1 VGGSFFCDKEQMM
14 PRRIM
19 LDYYYFLDDDDEDS
33 KMKFDVD
40 LNADSDGKAAKFYV
54 EWGTAFDLDDDGEGE
69 TWEGDIDLNVFD
81 QLYTEIS
88 LLNVKKDIIGK
99 PFDQEK
105 EIKDYFYLILQDG
118 DRWMHYLLNVPDE
131 NTRKARGTEK
141 IYNIVK
147 TILDLCQC
155 DIDPFRVQHEEIYR
169 RIHVS
174 FDYEGS
180 SCSIQL
186 FYINETSFKRCNSV
200 YTLNSNGIGGRSSH
214 NTEKIL
220 EGDDYNE
227 LKEQLLNINVAELMC
242 DYHGKK
248 YTEEGLNLHFD
259 IYDDFGSFCFSAKNV
274 NKNNMK
280 ERNLESLC
288 AIAVKMME
296 LSSLKDTEYYHAL
309 DGIRI

>member
-1 VGGSFFCDKEQMM
+1 
-14 PRRIM
+14 M

-40 LNADSDGKAAKFYV
+40 LNVDSDAKAAKFDV

-69 TWEGDIDLNVFD
+69 TWEGDIDINVFD

-99 PFDQEK
+99 AFHHAK
-105 EIKDYFYLILQDG
+105 ETKDHFYLILQDG
-118 DRWMHYLLNVPDE
+118 GRWMHYLLNVPDE

-141 IYNIVK
+141 IYGIVK

-155 DIDPFRVQHEEIYR
+155 DIDPFRVQDEEIFR
-169 RIHVS
+169 RINVS

-186 FYINETSFKRCNSV
+186 FYINESSFKCYNSV
-200 YTLNSNGIGGRSSH
+200 YTLNSNGIGGRFSH
-214 NTEKIL
+214 QAEKIL
-220 EGDDYNE
+220 EANDYNVI
-227 LKEQLLNINVAELMC
+227 KEQLLNINVAELMF
-242 DYHGKK
+242 DYHDKK

-259 IYDDFGSFCFSAKNV
+259 IYDEFGSFCFSAKNI
-274 NKNNMK
+274 NKENMK
-280 ERNLESLC
+280 ERKLESLC

-296 LSSLKDTEYYHAL
+296 LSSLKDTEYYYAL
-309 DGIRI
+309 DGIRL